1 MTEKHKNEVC
11 YEDNNFPVIEV
22 DFEEEQEDAEVNVKC
37 ALYDKNS
44 KYLISDI
51 AELLALFD

>member
-1 MTEKHKNEVC
+1 MTAKHKNEIC
-11 YEDNNFPVIEV
+11 YEDNEFPVIEV
-22 DFEEEQEDAEVNVKC
+22 DFVEEQEDAEVNLKC